1 MNDVV
6 IKKIDGGIWS
16 PVFTLSRN
24 EKKVCSFLSKKGFP
38 AYLPLKRQIN
48 IQPVISRGKSY
59 SYKRVLHVPMF
70 SNYLFAHI
78 TPEVQNELN
87 WNRSVVRVVKIN
99 DLQEETLLKE
109 LQVIRQLEL
118 FSETADVDVFNGLKE
133 GKKVIFTE
141 GSFAGWEGVVLSV
154 EPDGMVYINISSIGS
169 SVRIKY
175 PAAWCKICGV

>member
-1 MNDVV
+1 MDEVV
-6 IKKIDGGIWS
+6 LKKMGGGVWS

-24 EKKVCSFLSKKGFP
+24 EKKVYSFLSQKGFP

-48 IQPVISRGKSY
+48 IQPVISKGKSY

-70 SNYLFAHI
+70 SNYLFVHI
-78 TPEVQNELN
+78 TPEVQKELN
-87 WNRSVVRVVKIN
+87 WNRSVVRIVKMN

-133 GKKVIFTE
+133 GKKVVFTE
-141 GSFAGWEGVVLSV
+141 GAFAGWEGVVLSV

-175 PAAWCKICGV
+175 PAAWCNVCGV